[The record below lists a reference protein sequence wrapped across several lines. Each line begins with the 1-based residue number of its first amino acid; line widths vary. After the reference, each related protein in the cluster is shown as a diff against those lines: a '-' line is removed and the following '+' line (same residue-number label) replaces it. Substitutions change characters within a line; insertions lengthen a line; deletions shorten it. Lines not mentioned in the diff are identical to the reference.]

1 MAKKTKEENETTEA
15 TEEDFDFSSEEENVD
30 ATDISFDVEDEY
42 KPTPLIPT
50 GGYRGALT
58 EILYNKK
65 HASID
70 WTVTLNDNGGYMS
83 DGETPIDGSSHI
95 YKLWLPRPGDDV
107 TMTKSGKQTK
117 RQYKINSLKRF
128 SKQTGLNV
136 SSMDAVMEAL
146 ENQEWL
152 GLDVKIVLSVD
163 SYKGMTFN
171 RIEELTV

>member
-1 MAKKTKEENETTEA
+1 MAKKAKEEVEA
-15 TEEDFDFSSEEENVD
+15 TEEDFNFEEPTEEEDID

-42 KPTPLIPT
+42 KPTPLAPT
-50 GGYRGALT
+50 GGYRGAVT
-58 EILYNKK
+58 EVSYNKK

-83 DGETPIDGSSHI
+83 DGETPIDGSSHV

-107 TMTKSGKQTK
+107 VMTKSGKQTK

-128 SKQTGLNV
+128 AKQTKLNV
-136 SSMDAVMEAL
+136 SSMDAIMEAL

-152 GLDVKIVLSVD
+152 GLDVKVVLSVD
-163 SYKGMTFN
+163 SYKGLMFN
-171 RIEELTV
+171 RVEEMTV